1 MKKTTLLAASIAL
14 ALAGCGGSD
23 NNDNPTAKSF
33 SVTAIDGYLVNA
45 DVYAG
50 ENCQTKVATTG
61 KGGIARIDGQ
71 YQGQTLCV
79 KAVADKTMDESRG
92 LVKKTLSS
100 RPRQA
105 KMPTAK

>member
-23 NNDNPTAKSF
+23 NNDTPTAKSF

-71 YQGQTLCV
+71 YQDKHCV
-79 KAVADKTMDESRG
+79 LRPLPTKPWMKAA
-92 LVKKTLSS
+92 
-100 RPRQA
+100 A
-105 KMPTAK
+105 W

>member
-61 KGGIARIDGQ
+61 KGGNAGSMANIRDKH
-71 YQGQTLCV
+71 CV
-79 KAVADKTMDESRG
+79 LRLLPTRPWMKAAVW
-92 LVKKTLSS
+92 
-100 RPRQA
+100 
-105 KMPTAK
+105 

>member
-23 NNDNPTAKSF
+23 NNDNPTTKSF

-50 ENCQTKVATTG
+50 ENCQTKVA
-61 KGGIARIDGQ
+61 
-71 YQGQTLCV
+71 
-79 KAVADKTMDESRG
+79 KAVLPGSMANIRDKHCV
-92 LVKKTLSS
+92 L
-100 RPRQA
+100 RPL
-105 KMPTAK
+105 PTKPWMKAAAW